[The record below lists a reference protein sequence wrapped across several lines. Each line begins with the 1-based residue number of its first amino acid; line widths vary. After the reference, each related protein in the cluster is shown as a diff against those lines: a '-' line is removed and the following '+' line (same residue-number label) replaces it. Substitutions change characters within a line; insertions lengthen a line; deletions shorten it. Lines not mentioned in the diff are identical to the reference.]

1 MRHSRLSRR
10 RVDDGV
16 SLVEVLV
23 TVVIVAFGLLGIA
36 VFQTKSQVGS
46 IEAYQR
52 GQAVVLLQDLRAR
65 LAGNPEHAHD
75 YVTDTPLG
83 TADGQPGDC
92 SGQAGAALD
101 KCEWSRA
108 LKGAALV
115 DTSQQSGTMSA
126 MIGARGCVEELQAR
140 NETPGAC
147 QPGLY
152 RISVAWQGMHP
163 TKAPSLACGR
173 NQYGADTN
181 RRAISVRVAIGVP
194 HCS

>member
-1 MRHSRLSRR
+1 MRHPRLSPRR
-10 RVDDGV
+10 FDDGV

-65 LAGNPEHAHD
+65 LAGNPEHAAD
-75 YVTDTPLG
+75 YVTESPLG
-83 TADGQPGDC
+83 TEDDQPDDC
-92 SGQAGAALD
+92 SGLAGAAHD

-115 DTSQQSGTMSA
+115 DTAGQNGAISA
-126 MIGARGCVEELQAR
+126 MLGARGCVEELQAKS
-140 NETPGAC
+140 ETAGAC
-147 QPGLY
+147 RPGLY
-152 RISVAWQGMHP
+152 RISVAWQGLHP
-163 TKAPSLACGR
+163 TKAPALTCGKD
-173 NQYGADTN
+173 QYGADTN

>member
-1 MRHSRLSRR
+1 MHHFLLSRR
-10 RVDDGV
+10 RFEHGV

-36 VFQTKSQVGS
+36 VFQTKGQVGS

-52 GQAVVLLQDLRAR
+52 GQAVVLMQDLRAR
-65 LAGNPEHAHD
+65 LAGNPQHAAD

-83 TADGQPGDC
+83 TDDGQPEDC
-92 SGQAGAALD
+92 NGLAGAAHD

-115 DTSQQSGTMSA
+115 DTSGQSGAISA
-126 MIGARGCVEELQAR
+126 MLGARGCVEQLQAK

-147 QPGLY
+147 RPGLY

-163 TKAPSLACGR
+163 TKAPALACGR
-173 NQYGADTN
+173 GDYGPDTN